1 MLHRR
6 EPLEEI
12 KKENGKDEKKKPKE
26 EKKEAEKEEDEAKPE
41 EGETPFL
48 SREEEARKLREIGAD
63 ELADQL
69 VGQPEG
75 NPEDDL
81 CAKCKKKPSRLCKE
95 CGCQVSLKRCYI
107 WSKRP
112 KASVLCFALHYL
124 DRYDI
129 ISFLG
134 VWIKGKS
141 RDPIIL
147 RRMPILYAH
156 ELFGSPIGRDPRR
169 RFLLPTLQVS

>member
-48 SREEEARKLREIGAD
+48 SREEEARKLREIGAN

-95 CGCQVSLKRCYI
+95 CGCQVSLKKCYI

-124 DRYDI
+124 DRCDI
-129 ISFLG
+129 ISFFRS
-134 VWIKGKS
+134 VDQGKVQ
-141 RDPIIL
+141 RRNYFAKNANTL
-147 RRMPILYAH
+147 R
-156 ELFGSPIGRDPRR
+156 
-169 RFLLPTLQVS
+169 T